1 MAQEEVGVFRQSLL
15 KFMVSLDTNMKSND
29 QFLLT
34 FLANTLGR
42 SSPGETP
49 DDGFKKPEL
58 DEAVPA
64 RTEDAAASAVAAA
77 EVVTA
82 AAIEVLLSFLS

>member
-1 MAQEEVGVFRQSLL
+1 
-15 KFMVSLDTNMKSND
+15 MKYNVR
-29 QFLLT
+29 FLLT
-34 FLANTLGR
+34 FLANTLGK

-64 RTEDAAASAVAAA
+64 RTEDAAAFAVAAA